1 MVVLILSDLNEAPTP
16 IKTNEN
22 MLNHFSRLR
31 FHTQE
36 DNYTDFFYLI
46 CNNNYYNQLDIIN
59 YRSIITEYIFTPD
72 ISPSDFF

>member
-22 MLNHFSRLR
+22 LLNHFSRLR

-36 DNYTDFFYLI
+36 DNYTDFFI
-46 CNNNYYNQLDIIN
+46 
-59 YRSIITEYIFTPD
+59 
-72 ISPSDFF
+72 